1 MKKHAVDFITQARGI
16 NRISKRI
23 FLSGAALCILIY
35 IAAAALFIAFDFT
48 QNLPLAGYARELIGN
63 VPGCVAV
70 TVISALLFDL
80 VKKHDF
86 PDQD

>member
-1 MKKHAVDFITQARGI
+1 MKKHAIDFINQTKSI

-23 FLSGAALCILIY
+23 FFGGAALCVIIFM
-35 IAAAALFIAFDFT
+35 AAAALFVAFDFT
-48 QNLPLAGYARELIGN
+48 HNLTLTGYARELLGN
-63 VPGCVAV
+63 VPGCIAV

-86 PDQD
+86 PDEE